1 MQIRFCEICTN
12 FETASRSYLC
22 LEKQG
27 EIRLHHE
34 KTQIKFGFLRDLH
47 KL

>member
-12 FETASRSYLC
+12 FETVSRSYLC

-27 EIRLHHE
+27 EIRLHHFYLC
-34 KTQIKFGFLRDLH
+34 THGTRVV
-47 KL
+47 